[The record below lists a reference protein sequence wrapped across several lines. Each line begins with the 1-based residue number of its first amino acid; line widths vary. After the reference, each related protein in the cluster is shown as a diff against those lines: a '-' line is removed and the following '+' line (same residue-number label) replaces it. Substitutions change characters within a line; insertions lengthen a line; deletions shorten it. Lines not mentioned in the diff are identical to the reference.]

1 MFTTALASTL
11 KERGV
16 VLQVVCGT
24 EDGEQSFSTGREGI
38 LSQQGHYSSKKKST
52 YALLMF

>member
-1 MFTTALASTL
+1 MFTTASASTL
-11 KERGV
+11 KERGA

-38 LSQQGHYSSKKKST
+38 SSQYRDTTAQKRKALMHY
-52 YALLMF
+52 